1 LKKDEEK
8 RQENNNDGDDRLG
21 RGLKE
26 PYKIARK
33 GRRKVPEAAMEK

>member
-1 LKKDEEK
+1 MP
-8 RQENNNDGDDRLG
+8 QEDNKDGDDDRLE
-21 RGLKE
+21 RGSQE